1 MAHAKTPRP
10 KDKGDGSIDLKEN
23 LASWGLERSER
34 ELKIFLKNKKWH
46 DRITKQ
52 PTGNRSIFFV
62 LFVLFVVPTAVPL
75 SIRCWTFRY
84 CLLVAATPGWELGI
98 RNRE

>member
-62 LFVLFVVPTAVPL
+62 LFALRGSNSSAL

-98 RNRE
+98 RN